1 MLPGAPAKGFLANGL
16 AHGKSTA
23 RAGACRGRCQLISIL
38 EDRTPREERKLSL
51 PDAPKLNTELL
62 GPSRVEWGLCRL
74 DQAESEVA
82 QDESRTSHGR
92 GREGAMACVRVLLTS
107 GKMTPASYRISRG
120 LEK

>member
-1 MLPGAPAKGFLANGL
+1 MANGL
-16 AHGKSTA
+16 AHGKGWSVQ
-23 RAGACRGRCQLISIL
+23 GRCQLISIL
-38 EDRTPREERKLSL
+38 EDRTPKEERKLSL

-107 GKMTPASYRISRG
+107 GKMTPASYRI
-120 LEK
+120 